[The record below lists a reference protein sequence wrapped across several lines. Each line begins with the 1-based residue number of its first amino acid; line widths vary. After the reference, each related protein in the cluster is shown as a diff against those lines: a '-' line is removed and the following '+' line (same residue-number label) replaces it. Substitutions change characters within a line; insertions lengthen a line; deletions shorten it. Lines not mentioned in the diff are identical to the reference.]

1 MNAEHTNYDLLY
13 NPRLTVKGYPQIV
26 ERWQRDA
33 QKARAPGIDLPI
45 RYPLVESP
53 SVT

>member
-26 ERWQRDA
+26 MARDA
-33 QKARAPGIDLPI
+33 
-45 RYPLVESP
+45 
-53 SVT
+53 T